1 MFPYKIRKP
10 AWGSLKPRAAA
21 AGGLVGDPDDPH
33 AVGGNLQRAIL
44 SDLIELRGRYRDR
57 LALPPSSVRPAGSG
71 SGGAPRRRRPSSTS
85 PHRRRH
91 DHVALGSYFADFKCC
106 FREARFGAM
115 HTRAVP
121 PRVDRGEYVQ
131 LLYSSCLYLLEEGSS
146 SLSLFDDDD
155 DDDYSAIADS
165 EPPSRWSDDG
175 GDDDGGGGGGAAS
188 SPPPFFDAIYAVF
201 ALYALHRTNVLPKAP
216 RRRPIIA
223 RRTTTTPPP
232 PGEKIDERSLS
243 ESWSMLPIVI
253 IGDEDK
259 LHRRTYLS
267 PVRIDAGCYAL
278 LLRLRGACLARAER
292 CGVDATTMA
301 MANATDDDDD
311 DAADDGNG
319 GGRCDDDPP
328 PHRRCYC
335 GLARDAAHV
344 IDAMLCDDSFFDYCE
359 YHGPQGLEG
368 LAGSPNFYRAHFA
381 NNNNNNNNNNAPPRK
396 RKSNVPSK
404 DAVAAAIATAPSAM
418 TKSELNA
425 IGHGDGILDSLD
437 LRNLCA
443 VVESHCSNLDSVVS
457 KLRMCRSTDDILRP
471 KQRELVENTLR
482 GIANRPAYVELV
494 DELNTDKASISIS
507 TDVVSGAASEANPPP
522 EAQPT
527 DTKQVLLLKFPE
539 NFSPFGDIDFTDEFI
554 AIKEAVAKENRARS
568 KGGSIFVD
576 VDMNVMHP
584 ELACFDCLNE
594 NTMDDDDLRSAA
606 VQRRKKR
613 RREPDTFFELHQEGI
628 RDDGTSNNTLD
639 EVSIVT
645 GQGKNAL
652 LSLLSMS
659 KGNEDYDDI
668 PTDIFGQDDDVS
680 IATGAGK
687 NALLSLLSM
696 AGGACDSDHLDDE
709 FSPSDDDD
717 AEPRSM
723 GSYLNSATQLTLND
737 DASVT
742 SGIGKRALQ
751 FLLSG
756 QADDRK
762 VKSRPTK
769 KAPSRKSRSR
779 VSKVNAQQKS
789 VKKKKMPPLP
799 SMKATQP
806 KAINEKRLEDGTCS
820 EDDEDASSYGEF
832 SVATEEDAGR
842 KALAALL
849 SNTETVEV

>member
-21 AGGLVGDPDDPH
+21 GLVGDPDDPH

-57 LALPPSSVRPAGSG
+57 LALPSSSGRPAGS
-71 SGGAPRRRRPSSTS
+71 SSGAPRRRPSSTY
-85 PHRRRH
+85 PHRRRRY
-91 DHVALGSYFADFKCC
+91 DHVELGSYFADFKCC

-146 SLSLFDDDD
+146 SSSSSSSSFDDYDDDD
-155 DDDYSAIADS
+155 DDPHRASSAIADS
-165 EPPSRWSDDG
+165 VQPPCG
-175 GDDDGGGGGGAAS
+175 C
-188 SPPPFFDAIYAVF
+188 FFDAIYAVF
-201 ALYALHRTNVLPKAP
+201 ALYALHRTNVLPRAP
-216 RRRPIIA
+216 HRRSTA
-223 RRTTTTPPP
+223 RRTTTTTPSSSS
-232 PGEKIDERSLS
+232 GGKKIDDERSLS

-253 IGDEDK
+253 ISDEDK

-278 LLRLRGACLARAER
+278 LLRLRDACLARAER
-292 CGVDATTMA
+292 CGVDAMM
-301 MANATDDDDD
+301 MANATDDDDDD

-328 PHRRCYC
+328 PPRRCYC

-344 IDAMLCDDSFFDYCE
+344 IDAMLRDDSFFDYCE

-381 NNNNNNNNNNAPPRK
+381 NNNNAPPRK
-396 RKSNVPSK
+396 RKKSNGPPK
-404 DAVAAAIATAPSAM
+404 DAVAAAIASAPPAM

-437 LRNLCA
+437 LRNLRA
-443 VVESHCSNLDSVVS
+443 MVESHCSDLDSVVS

-507 TDVVSGAASEANPPP
+507 TDVVSGATSEANPPL

-527 DTKQVLLLKFPE
+527 DTEQVLLLKFPE

-554 AIKEAVAKENRARS
+554 AIKEAVSKENRARS

-584 ELACFDCLNE
+584 ELACFDCLDE
-594 NTMDDDDLRSAA
+594 ITMDDDDLHSAA
-606 VQRRKKR
+606 VQRSMKR

-639 EVSIVT
+639 EASIVT

-659 KGNEDYDDI
+659 KGNEDDDDI
-668 PTDIFGQDDDVS
+668 PTDIFAQDDDVS

-696 AGGACDSDHLDDE
+696 AGGAYDSDHLDDE

-717 AEPRSM
+717 ADPRSM
-723 GSYLNSATQLTLND
+723 ASSWNSATQLTLND

-742 SGIGKRALQ
+742 SGIGQRALQ
-751 FLLSG
+751 FLLTG

-762 VKSRPTK
+762 VKNRPTK

-789 VKKKKMPPLP
+789 VKKKKNPPLP

-806 KAINEKRLEDGTCS
+806 KAINEKRLEGGTCS

-832 SVATEEDAGR
+832 SVTMEEDAGR